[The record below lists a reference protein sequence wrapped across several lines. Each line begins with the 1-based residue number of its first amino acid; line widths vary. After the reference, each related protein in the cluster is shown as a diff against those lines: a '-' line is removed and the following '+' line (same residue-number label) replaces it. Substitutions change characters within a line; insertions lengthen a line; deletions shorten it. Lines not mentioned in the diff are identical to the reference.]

1 MNSRELKMCLHKNLI
16 IAALFTIAKRW
27 KQAIKV
33 WYIHAVE
40 YSLAVERNETLTHD
54 TMWVNL
60 ENTLSEKA
68 NHKRP
73 HIIRFCR

>member
-33 WYIHAVE
+33 WYIHGAK
-40 YSLAVERNETLTHD
+40 YYLAIKRNETLTHD
-54 TMWVNL
+54 TIQMNL
-60 ENTLSEKA
+60 ENILNEKS
-68 NHKRP
+68 
-73 HIIRFCR
+73 